1 MLEIYIGFGI
11 LTILIIAVLLKLSKL
26 NLDQNIGSELAQLRI
41 DLSRLDGSIREQL
54 GSQGAAMTEIRT
66 AMTNLEREVVRVL
79 DAKIT
84 QLITDTRSERDA
96 MHLANTSAS
105 TELRNDLNNRLTGV
119 STTITQQLKV
129 TGDQVTA
136 TLNERLGAI
145 QTDSAQKLEEMR
157 KTVDEKLHA
166 TLEQRLGESFK
177 QVSDRLEQVHRGL
190 GEMQTLATG
199 VGDLKR
205 VLTNV
210 KSRGT
215 WGEVQL
221 GALIEQTLTID
232 QYSKNIST
240 RPGSR
245 DLVEFAIRLPGQD
258 ASSPVWLPVDAKFPV
273 EDYQRL
279 MDAQDR
285 ADLVEMESS
294 AKALE
299 NRIKSEAKTIRE
311 KYVEPPYTTDFAI
324 LFLPTEGLYAEVM
337 RRQGLL
343 EALQRDY
350 RVTVAGPS
358 TFSALLNSLHMGFKT
373 LAIEKRSS
381 EIWNTLGQIKMEF
394 SKFGDVIDAT
404 KKKLEAATKS
414 FDAVDVRTR
423 QINKKLSGVEALPL
437 GGNELLGDDVFDDEV
452 VATSDLDIHG

>member
-119 STTITQQLKV
+119 STTITQQLKL

-145 QTDSAQKLEEMR
+145 QADSAQKLEEMR

-258 ASSPVWLPVDAKFPV
+258 ANSPVWLPVDAKFPV

-285 ADLVEMESS
+285 ADLVEIESS

-343 EALQRDY
+343 ELLQRDF

-381 EIWNTLGQIKMEF
+381 EIWNTLGQIKTEF

>member
-11 LTILIIAVLLKLSKL
+11 LAILVIAVFLKLSKL
-26 NLDQNIGSELAQLRI
+26 NLDQNIGQELAQLRV
-41 DLSRLDGSIREQL
+41 DLSRLEGSVREQL
-54 GSQGAAMTEIRT
+54 GAQGTTMTEIRI
-66 AMTNLEREVVRVL
+66 AMTNLEREVIRVL
-79 DAKIT
+79 DAKIA
-84 QLITDTRSERDA
+84 QLMTDTRTERES
-96 MHLANTSAS
+96 MQLASTNAS
-105 TELRNDLNNRLTGV
+105 TELRTDLNSRLTSMG
-119 STTITQQLKV
+119 TTITQQLEA
-129 TGDQVTA
+129 TGNQVSA
-136 TLNERLGAI
+136 TLNQRLGEI
-145 QTDSAQKLEEMR
+145 QADSAQKLEAMR

-240 RPGSR
+240 RPDSR
-245 DLVEFAIRLPGQD
+245 ELVEFAIRLPGQD
-258 ASSPVWLPVDAKFPV
+258 ANSPVWLPVDAKFPV

-285 ADLVEMESS
+285 ADLVEIESS

-343 EALQRDY
+343 ELLQRDY

-358 TFSALLNSLHMGFKT
+358 TFSAMLNSLHMGFKT

-381 EIWNTLGQIKMEF
+381 EIWNTLGQIKTEF

-414 FDAVDVRTR
+414 FDVVDMRTR
-423 QINKKLSGVEALPL
+423 QINKKLSGVEALPIGVIPL
-437 GGNELLGDDVFDDEV
+437 LDGNSIEDNSP
-452 VATSDLDIHG
+452 SDQNDHEE

>member
-145 QTDSAQKLEEMR
+145 QADSAQKLEEMR

-394 SKFGDVIDAT
+394 GKFGEVIDAT

-437 GGNELLGDDVFDDEV
+437 GITPLLESEGVEDLPSLDQDELDQ
-452 VATSDLDIHG
+452 

>member
-11 LTILIIAVLLKLSKL
+11 LAILVIAVWLKLSKL
-26 NLDQNIGSELAQLRI
+26 SLDQNIGQEIAQLRV
-41 DLSRLDGSIREQL
+41 DLSRLEGSVREQL
-54 GSQGAAMTEIRT
+54 GAQGATMTEIRT
-66 AMTNLEREVVRVL
+66 AMTNLEREVIRVL
-79 DAKIT
+79 DAKIG
-84 QLITDTRSERDA
+84 QLIADTRTERES
-96 MHLANTSAS
+96 MQLASTNAS
-105 TELRNDLNNRLTGV
+105 TELRTDLNSRLTSMG
-119 STTITQQLKV
+119 TTIAQQLQA
-129 TGDQVTA
+129 TGNQVTA
-136 TLNERLGAI
+136 TLNQRLGEI
-145 QTDSAQKLEEMR
+145 QTDSAQKLEAMR

-258 ASSPVWLPVDAKFPV
+258 ANSPVWLPVDAKFPV

-279 MDAQDR
+279 MDAQDH
-285 ADLVEMESS
+285 ADLVEIESS

-343 EALQRDY
+343 ELLQRDF

-358 TFSALLNSLHMGFKT
+358 TFSAMLNSLHMGFKT

-381 EIWNTLGQIKMEF
+381 EIWNTLGQIKTEF

-423 QINKKLSGVEALPL
+423 QINKRLSGVEALPIGITPL
-437 GGNELLGDDVFDDEV
+437 IESDELEDPAIG
-452 VATSDLDIHG
+452 SDLSDG